1 MRIRRS
7 GVVRRTVSV
16 NLSGPGQDG
25 QVMSDLGV
33 INSSSTCFH
42 LRWHLSWFKS
52 ALRRPPLRLSGLN
65 FTKTGSRNGSLPV
78 SDIKYHT
85 NATSVSRCVDAF
97 SVGFLPGSVS
107 SSNVTLHRCWIWC
120 LNKWGFLKIFPLSLF
135 FFVFFVK
142 WSKKLLR
149 SLRPKILLESS
160 NFYKKK
166 AAIIAPLYFQF

>member
-1 MRIRRS
+1 MSIRRS
-7 GVVRRTVSV
+7 GVVRRAVSV

-97 SVGFLPGSVS
+97 SVGLLPGSVS
-107 SSNVTLHRCWIWC
+107 SSNVTRHRCWIWC
-120 LNKWGFLKIFPLSLF
+120 LKQVGFFKNISA

-142 WSKKLLR
+142 WSKKLFR
-149 SLRPKILLESS
+149 SLWPKILLESS
-160 NFYKKK
+160 NFYKKRQ
-166 AAIIAPLYFQF
+166 L